1 MIKIF
6 MGHGG
11 WDGVGVM
18 RFVFGGGVGCW
29 FNYWGDLLKMHTQ
42 ALRGNDFSMLLFA
55 TRWYNFVHIMIF
67 LQYPSMLHFFITG
80 DVDFS
85 FE

>member
-1 MIKIF
+1 
-6 MGHGG
+6 MGLWGWLISTMVTGG
-11 WDGVGVM
+11 GL
-18 RFVFGGGVGCW
+18 RFVLGV
-29 FNYWGDLLKMHTQ
+29 FLFSYWGDLLKMHTQ

-55 TRWYNFVHIMIF
+55 TIWYNSVHIMIF
-67 LQYPSMLHFFITG
+67 SQYPSMLHFFITG

>member
-1 MIKIF
+1 
-6 MGHGG
+6 MGMVDWLQGG
-11 WDGVGVM
+11 L
-18 RFVFGGGVGCW
+18 RFVLGVFL

-55 TRWYNFVHIMIF
+55 TIWYNFVHIMIF